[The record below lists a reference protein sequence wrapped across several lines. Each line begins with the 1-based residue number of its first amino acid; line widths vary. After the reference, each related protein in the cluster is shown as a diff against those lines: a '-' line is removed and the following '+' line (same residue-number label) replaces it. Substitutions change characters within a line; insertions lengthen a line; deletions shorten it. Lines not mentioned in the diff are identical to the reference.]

1 MSEPIEKNFEQSPES
16 YSPKHK
22 LKILAMAEYAVFASD
37 TIADPFAGGEPPR
50 TSNKIRNYRRI
61 QPFED
66 YFLCSAIC
74 SVGRSLGSE
83 IGDYHFCAN
92 FTGDNFTNNN
102 DPGGC

>member
-1 MSEPIEKNFEQSPES
+1 MSEPIRKKFEQSLES

-22 LKILAMAEYAVFASD
+22 PKILAMAEYAVSASD

-61 QPFED
+61 QLSEN

-74 SVGRSLGSE
+74 SVGKSLGSE
-83 IGDYHFCAN
+83 IDDYHFYAN
-92 FTGDNFTNNN
+92 FTGDNFTDNN